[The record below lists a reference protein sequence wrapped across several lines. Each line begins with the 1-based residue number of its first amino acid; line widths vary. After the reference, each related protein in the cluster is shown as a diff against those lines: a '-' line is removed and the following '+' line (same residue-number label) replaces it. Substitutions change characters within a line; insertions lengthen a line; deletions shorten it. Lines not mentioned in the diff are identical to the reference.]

1 MMLGTRCLQGALRA
15 AFASAVL
22 LLFAGEGV
30 AQQGTPQK
38 RSNDPTFGSGVFQ
51 PNWSTQRP
59 FDANKAARPY
69 RDPSRLDSGRDPDY
83 CAPPRRRDSRG
94 DCR

>member
-1 MMLGTRCLQGALRA
+1 MMLGTRCLQGALRV

-22 LLFAGEGV
+22 SLFAGEGV
-30 AQQGTPQK
+30 AQQGT
-38 RSNDPTFGSGVFQ
+38 Q

-69 RDPSRLDSGRDPDY
+69 QDPSRLDRGRDPEY
-83 CAPPRRRDSRG
+83 CAPPRRRNSRG